1 MGIFLQNMWEEM
13 FGEKLDI
20 IIETDSSAARCVA
33 MRQGIGRI
41 RHLEV
46 RQIYMQQ
53 LVKSERLVV
62 KKLPGVDNTA
72 DLGTKPVTSATFY
85 HLIELVGLRKFEHDN
100 LEVILPW
107 RTKKIKSGGT
117 GSVAAMMIALVGALQ
132 TKEVEAVDDVIKN
145 PLGQYMMTKHYEIN
159 EAAQIIDSAA
169 NNFFVV
175 GLCILALVGAIAIG
189 VILTLAF
196 QTCNKVVHEFNREQ
210 EQSSSSSKPDVGP
223 AVPITVALQEESE
236 DEVPVYT
243 TGKPTNSRV
252 SVRLDPRLRGGYVSG
267 GGTCIH
273 ASESCI
279 IRHSC
284 YGEKAARQYK
294 TWCSKCTPM
303 IVDC

>member
-1 MGIFLQNMWEEM
+1 
-13 FGEKLDI
+13 
-20 IIETDSSAARCVA
+20 
-33 MRQGIGRI
+33 
-41 RHLEV
+41 
-46 RQIYMQQ
+46 
-53 LVKSERLVV
+53 
-62 KKLPGVDNTA
+62 
-72 DLGTKPVTSATFY
+72 
-85 HLIELVGLRKFEHDN
+85 
-100 LEVILPW
+100 
-107 RTKKIKSGGT
+107 
-117 GSVAAMMIALVGALQ
+117 MMIALVGALQ
-132 TKEVEAVDDVIKN
+132 TKEVEAVDNVITN

-159 EAAQIIDSAA
+159 EAAQIMDSAA

-196 QTCNKVVHEFNREQ
+196 QTCNKVVHEFNKEQEEEKKKEKEREQ
-210 EQSSSSSKPDVGP
+210 EQPSSSSKPDVGP
-223 AVPITVALQEESE
+223 AVPITVALKEESE
-236 DEVPVYT
+236 DEVPVYI